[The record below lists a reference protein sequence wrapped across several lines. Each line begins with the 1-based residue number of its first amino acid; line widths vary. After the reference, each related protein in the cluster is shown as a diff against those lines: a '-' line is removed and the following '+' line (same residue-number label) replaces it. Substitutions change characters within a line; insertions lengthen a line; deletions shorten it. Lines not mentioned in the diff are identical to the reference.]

1 MRTALILF
9 LAGALGCVFLV
20 QKQREHK
27 TEAALA
33 AAPQA
38 ASQSTA
44 PRPVSE
50 HNWAKRALDRTKS
63 VTDQV
68 AAQRKADGNGSR

>member
-20 QKQREHK
+20 QKHRQHEA
-27 TEAALA
+27 EAALA
-33 AAPQA
+33 AAPPR
-38 ASQSTA
+38 TT

-50 HNWAKRALDRTKS
+50 HNWAKRALDTTAK
-63 VTDQV
+63 VTREVEKKRQE
-68 AAQRKADGNGSR
+68 DGNR

>member
-20 QKQREHK
+20 QRHREHK
-27 TEAALA
+27 AETAMA
-33 AAPQA
+33 AAR
-38 ASQSTA
+38 QSTT

-50 HNWAKRALDRTKS
+50 HNWAKRALDTTAK
-63 VTDQV
+63 VTREVEKTRRD
-68 AAQRKADGNGSR
+68 DGNR

>member
-33 AAPQA
+33 ATPKITPQN
-38 ASQSTA
+38 TT

-50 HNWAKRALDRTKS
+50 HNWAKRALDRTKA

-68 AAQRKADGNGSR
+68 AAQRKADGNTGR

>member
-27 TEAALA
+27 AEAVLPA
-33 AAPQA
+33 AAQVAP
-38 ASQSTA
+38 QSTT

-68 AAQRKADGNGSR
+68 AAQQKADGNR

>member
-20 QKQREHK
+20 QKHREQK
-27 TEAALA
+27 AEAALA
-33 AAPQA
+33 AAPP
-38 ASQSTA
+38 STT

-50 HNWAKRALDRTKS
+50 HNWAKHALDRTKS

-68 AAQRKADGNGSR
+68 AAQRKADGNTGR